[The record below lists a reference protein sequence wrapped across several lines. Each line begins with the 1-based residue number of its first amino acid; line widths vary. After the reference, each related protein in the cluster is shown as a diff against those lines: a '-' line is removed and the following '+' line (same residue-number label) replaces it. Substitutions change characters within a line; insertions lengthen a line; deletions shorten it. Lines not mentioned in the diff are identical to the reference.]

1 MKLILASASERRSEL
16 LKRITE
22 DFSIMVSNFNEDEV
36 LYGGDCIEYVKEIAK
51 RKAQAIASKAM
62 AEFSCFDEDVIII
75 GCDTVVSYDGRV
87 LGKPKDQGEAFE
99 MLKLLSGKTHEVYS
113 GIALIQP
120 KLDIIKNEAVCTK
133 VKFSVLSDEEIIQYI
148 KTKEPMDKAGAYG
161 IQGYGGIFVEK
172 IQGCY
177 YNVMGLPLNKLNF
190 MLKEMGGKSIKEGV
204 F

>member
-1 MKLILASASERRSEL
+1 MKLILASASKRREEL

-22 DFSIMVSNFNEDEV
+22 DFYIRVSDFNEDEV
-36 LYGGDCIEYVKEIAK
+36 LYSGECDEYVKEIAM
-51 RKAQAIASKAM
+51 RKAQATASKVM
-62 AEFSCFDEDVIII
+62 AEFLCFNEEVIII
-75 GCDTVVSYDGRV
+75 GCDTIVSFHGKV
-87 LGKPKDQGEAFE
+87 LGKPKDENEAFK

-133 VKFSVLSDEEIIQYI
+133 VKFSTLSDEEIIKYI

-161 IQGYGGIFVEK
+161 IQGYGGIFVEE

-177 YNVMGLPLNKLNF
+177 YNVMGFPLNKLNS
-190 MLKEMGGKSIKEGV
+190 MLKGMGV
-204 F
+204 NL